1 MSSSAAQPNIIPAA
15 LSYLAV
21 YNPSLIQANGS
32 AHEQIVYQFSKP
44 TPSKTDRK
52 AQENVERGGREE
64 EHMGRLRQIGLVR
77 GMVDFAK

>member
-1 MSSSAAQPNIIPAA
+1 MSSSATQPNIVPAT

-52 AQENVERGGREE
+52 AWEDVDREE